1 MKNGLRLAQYCA
13 ESEVRLRALTEN
25 RASCSDA
32 VAHAHKE
39 EFPGDNIQK
48 INQSIKAA
56 KVAISCLLTLS
67 VV

>member
-1 MKNGLRLAQYCA
+1 MKNDLRLAQYCA

-25 RASCSDA
+25 RASCSGA

-48 INQSIKAA
+48 INK
-56 KVAISCLLTLS
+56 
-67 VV
+67 